1 MSHSN
6 PSTGDSSG
14 HGELGKLVHAAL
26 ISAKFRELLLTD
38 AAAALAAGCAG
49 ETFHLTPEEQE
60 LVLSIHASSLQDF
73 AMQLAARPSGE
84 ARDEDSLSH
93 R

>member
-1 MSHSN
+1 MSHSH
-6 PSTGDSSG
+6 PSAGDSSD

-26 ISAKFRELLLTD
+26 ISAGFRELLLTD

-49 ETFHLTPEEQE
+49 ETFRRTPQERE

-73 AMQLAARPSGE
+73 AMQLATRRSGE
-84 ARDEDSLSH
+84 AQDEDHVSH